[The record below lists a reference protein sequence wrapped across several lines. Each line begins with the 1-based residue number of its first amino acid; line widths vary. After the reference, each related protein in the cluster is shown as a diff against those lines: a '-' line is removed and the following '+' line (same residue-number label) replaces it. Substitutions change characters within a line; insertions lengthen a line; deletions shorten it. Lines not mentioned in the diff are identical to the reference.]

1 VRKFVCNQS
10 QISHRFRSYT
20 RSIENAASCSEAANG
35 RTHAPFDSHGAF
47 SNIRIA
53 SFILAVLQAWG
64 LDSGERAVV
73 KIRSIQC
80 AGLLPARL
88 PTEWV
93 D

>member
-1 VRKFVCNQS
+1 MS
-10 QISHRFRSYT
+10 WGLISHKFRIGFSHT

-35 RTHAPFDSHGAF
+35 RTHSPFDSHGAF
-47 SNIRIA
+47 SKNCL
-53 SFILAVLQAWG
+53 FILAVLQAWG

-73 KIRSIQC
+73 KIRSIRC
-80 AGLLPARL
+80 AGILPASL